1 MPDSMFTGGDLA
13 ALRQLRA
20 AVNEAWIAA
29 ADPYVVFVVLR
40 ALHMAD
46 SDEVPG
52 MMLAYALRRLMA
64 CEIQPGGPYS
74 AGGATTR
81 KGAGA
86 QPDVATNLAIAQ
98 FLRRYGV
105 VLPELE
111 AYLEVNV
118 AHTNGVSA
126 VAKGVSAADA
136 HLLRLAVRVCA
147 AAERRDQYPPVVED
161 SHNLHQ
167 RILTATRR
175 RMSALP
181 EPLRTTGLAVW
192 EEMQRADRNH
202 EIVLMPQLFADQL
215 QNPSG
220 ITDRQLRLLGE
231 ANFFCW
237 IATILYDDFIDEE
250 GKPARLPIAN
260 VAYRLSLQLYRRML
274 TQPSLLGSGVAAR
287 RYAYVERIYTAVDRA
302 NAWEVMH
309 ARAQVMDG
317 TITVNTLPHY
327 GNRVVLADRAFGHT
341 IGPMLLVRQLPGVHP
356 RQVRLVQSALQH
368 YLIARQLNDD
378 IHDWRKD
385 LRAGQLS
392 VVVTDM
398 LHAIRVRPGRYDVE
412 RLVARL
418 ERRFLRQ
425 GLDRQCIRLIEHS
438 RACRRALAASGLTKP
453 EGGFMRL
460 VDDLEASALAAQRIR
475 ANEQAF
481 LQAYRH
487 LSESA

>member
-1 MPDSMFTGGDLA
+1 
-13 ALRQLRA
+13 
-20 AVNEAWIAA
+20 
-29 ADPYVVFVVLR
+29 
-40 ALHMAD
+40 
-46 SDEVPG
+46 
-52 MMLAYALRRLMA
+52 
-64 CEIQPGGPYS
+64 
-74 AGGATTR
+74 
-81 KGAGA
+81 
-86 QPDVATNLAIAQ
+86 
-98 FLRRYGV
+98 
-105 VLPELE
+105 
-111 AYLEVNV
+111 
-118 AHTNGVSA
+118 
-126 VAKGVSAADA
+126 
-136 HLLRLAVRVCA
+136 
-147 AAERRDQYPPVVED
+147 
-161 SHNLHQ
+161 
-167 RILTATRR
+167 
-175 RMSALP
+175 
-181 EPLRTTGLAVW
+181 
-192 EEMQRADRNH
+192 
-202 EIVLMPQLFADQL
+202 
-215 QNPSG
+215 
-220 ITDRQLRLLGE
+220 
-231 ANFFCW
+231 
-237 IATILYDDFIDEE
+237 
-250 GKPARLPIAN
+250 
-260 VAYRLSLQLYRRML
+260 
-274 TQPSLLGSGVAAR
+274 
-287 RYAYVERIYTAVDRA
+287 
-302 NAWEVMH
+302 
-309 ARAQVMDG
+309 
-317 TITVNTLPHY
+317 
-327 GNRVVLADRAFGHT
+327 VLADRAFGHT